1 MGIVCDPVGRTV
13 VERGD
18 DALLTGFLFLWIC
31 DEPTLSECPTRSPE
45 ASTLDRNSQYKNQN
59 ESDHLSVLPPIVNSD
74 SFVRSFLSLFL
85 LSLILLLPVEA
96 YDPNTLTVAFL
107 DVGQGDSIVIHAP
120 NDRTML
126 VDAGE
131 SYAASTVKEVLTQ
144 NGITSLAYLV
154 ASHEDNDHIG
164 GMVYVVPSLQVDEYL
179 DNGNPSGTET
189 VAELHGLLTQRGI
202 PTRSLTAGD
211 TIALDPANVTITVLN
226 PQPVQIGD
234 ENEDSVVLR
243 LSYGTQSILLTGDA
257 GTTAEGMM
265 RSAGR
270 PLGATVLKVGHHG
283 SSTATGATFVSAVD
297 PTIAVIESG
306 RFNVYN
312 HPSQAVV
319 KRLQDSGAKVF
330 STAESGTVTMRF
342 TRSGHMMATTL
353 GPEMP
358 ITLPGFS
365 LPPTDP
371 NFDGIFED
379 VNGNQRRDFA
389 DVVALFNQLDWVTA
403 NEPVAR
409 FDFNHN
415 TRIDFAD
422 VVTLFNTIDAPIV
435 TPTPTTKPTKTPVV
449 TTPTTVTATPTPT
462 TVATT
467 PTPTPTTAPHD
478 EIHITGLDLAAE
490 WVEITNTGTA
500 PVSLAGWQLHD
511 EGKIHVYT
519 IPSFT
524 LQAGG
529 SVTVHTESGTDS
541 GTDLYWGSGS
551 AVWNNAG
558 DTATLLDEVGRT
570 ISSLHR
576 P

>member
-1 MGIVCDPVGRTV
+1 MFR
-13 VERGD
+13 
-18 DALLTGFLFLWIC
+18 DA
-31 DEPTLSECPTRSPE
+31 
-45 ASTLDRNSQYKNQN
+45 
-59 ESDHLSVLPPIVNSD
+59 
-74 SFVRSFLSLFL
+74 FVRSALVFFI
-85 LSLILLLPVEA
+85 LSLILLIPVEA
-96 YDPNTLTVAFL
+96 YDPTTLTVAFL

-131 SYAASTVKEVLTQ
+131 SYASSTVKEELAR

-154 ASHEDNDHIG
+154 ASHDDDDHIG
-164 GMVYVVPSLQVDEYL
+164 GMVYVVPYLGVDEYL
-179 DNGNPSGTET
+179 DNGNPPGTAR
-189 VAELHGLLTQRGI
+189 VAELHALLSQRGI
-202 PTRSLTAGD
+202 PSRSVTAGD

-226 PQPVQIGD
+226 PQPIPVGD
-234 ENEDSVVLR
+234 ENEDSIVLR
-243 LSYGTQSILLTGDA
+243 LDYGSQSILLTGDA
-257 GTTAEGMM
+257 GTTAEAKMC
-265 RSAGR
+265 SAGR

-283 SSTATGATFVSAVD
+283 SSTATGATFVDAVD
-297 PTIAVIESG
+297 PAIAVIESG
-306 RFNVYN
+306 RFNAFN

-435 TPTPTTKPTKTPVV
+435 TPTLTTTPTTFV
-449 TTPTTVTATPTPT
+449 TTATPTTVTTTLTPTPT
-462 TVATT
+462 PITTT
-467 PTPTPTTAPHD
+467 PTPTPLPGLHD
-478 EIHITGLDLAAE
+478 EVHVTGLDLAAE

-500 PVSLAGWQLHD
+500 PVSLAGWQLQD
-511 EGKIHVYT
+511 EGAIHVYT
-519 IPSFT
+519 FPGFT
-524 LQAGG
+524 LPAGG

-541 GTDLYWGSGS
+541 ATDLYWGSGS

-570 ISSLHR
+570 ISSLRR